1 MGISTVQIVSFLLI
15 FLRLFSFISVFQ
27 PFGGRIVP
35 ISVRLLLAI
44 AMGMS
49 FSQLYILKRLPDINF
64 LISAS
69 IREIIL
75 GLVIGILA
83 NIIFYAFQIIGQIID
98 FQVGLSLANVVN
110 PAFDVQISP
119 IGDLFFIFGI
129 LIFLVSGW
137 YTQIIEGIAYSFSIA
152 PIGDLNI
159 NEGIFLYLFKLIGN
173 LTLQVALRFSAPI
186 TAVLLLADIITGI
199 IARTVPQINI
209 FIIGLPLKTGLAFLS
224 LVIVVSSIPDLIN
237 REMPYFIRELI
248 YVIRGFR

>member
-159 NEGIFLYLFKLIGN
+159 NEGIFLYSFKLIGN